1 MTDMME
7 TLVTTA
13 VRNIFQ
19 KDENRKMSNNT
30 ITYSNGNAIFDV
42 KPGSELYDELMLV
55 NQYLE
60 AEKVA
65 NSLHE
70 LGIDVT
76 LPNKPDSDFLNTEK
90 YSMYEAIDVPS
101 RYIKLTCKC
110 SINFG
115 DLIDISNK
123 LEKAIDL
130 GCTVDID
137 SIVSTII
144 ENIKNGTSF
153 KYLDETDN
161 SVNDRI
167 TIDEN
172 SYE

>member
-19 KDENRKMSNNT
+19 KDENRKISNNT

-42 KPGSELYDELMLV
+42 KPGSGLYDELMLV

-90 YSMYEAIDVPS
+90 YSMYEAIDVTS

-110 SINFG
+110 SIDFG
-115 DLIDISNK
+115 DLIDIANK
-123 LEKAIDL
+123 LKKAIDL

-144 ENIKNGTSF
+144 EKIKNGASF

-167 TIDEN
+167 NIDEN